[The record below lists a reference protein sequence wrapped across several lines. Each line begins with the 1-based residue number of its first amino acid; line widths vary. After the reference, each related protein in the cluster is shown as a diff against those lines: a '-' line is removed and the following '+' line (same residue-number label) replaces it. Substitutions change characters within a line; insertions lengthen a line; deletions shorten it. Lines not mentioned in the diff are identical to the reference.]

1 MIELMSGRSA
11 LLAAAMI
18 AAIATNT
25 NETLAAPEAAAKETT
40 QVAEAKPADD
50 EPKSLLDMLRRA
62 SRSNEEPA
70 PPVETATEKAA
81 APSASSTAPTEI
93 RALIQKHA
101 KAHGVPV
108 ELAEA
113 VVHVESRFNPRARGR
128 AGEVGLMQIKPA
140 TARGIGYSGTTKDL
154 YDPDTNI
161 RWGML
166 YLAKA
171 YQMAGGDTCGTILR
185 YNGGHAAKRMT
196 KGVRAYCSKVNR
208 YVASL

>member
-1 MIELMSGRSA
+1 MGGRIA
-11 LLAAAMI
+11 LLSAVVVAAVALNAN
-18 AAIATNT
+18 AAW
-25 NETLAAPEAAAKETT
+25 AASDTDKGAKIDTASVE
-40 QVAEAKPADD
+40 PADD
-50 EPKSLLDMLRRA
+50 EPKSLLDMIRRA
-62 SRSNEEPA
+62 QRANEEPA
-70 PPVETATEKAA
+70 PDVETTTESKA
-81 APSASSTAPTEI
+81 APSASNTAPTAI

-101 KAHGVPV
+101 KAHGVPAD
-108 ELAEA
+108 LAEA

-140 TARGIGYSGTTKDL
+140 TARGIGYLGSTKDL